1 LFLAHGAGP
10 ALLLLLLLSG
20 CHQRH
25 VLLLL
30 LLLLLAAGHVLLWV
44 PLLHAA
50 AWLQAPP
57 LGAC

>member
-1 LFLAHGAGP
+1 
-10 ALLLLLLLSG
+10 
-20 CHQRH
+20 

-50 AWLQAPP
+50 AWLQAP
-57 LGAC
+57 AC